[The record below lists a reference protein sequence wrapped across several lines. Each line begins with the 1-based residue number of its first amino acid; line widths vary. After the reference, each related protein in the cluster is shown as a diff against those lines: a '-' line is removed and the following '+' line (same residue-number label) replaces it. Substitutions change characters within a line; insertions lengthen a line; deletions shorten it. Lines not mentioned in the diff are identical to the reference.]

1 MTTLWRISNH
11 ADLLG
16 IGGLRAP
23 ARWHNAGRPIVY
35 LAEHPALA
43 LLEILV
49 HLEIRSGDD
58 LPTIYRLL
66 RIEVDDEA
74 STARL
79 DMSPAP
85 VDWRAMTAWT
95 RAAGSEWL
103 STGTSV
109 LLEVPSVIVPFAR
122 NYLMNPL
129 HSDASH
135 LHVAEVLDVQHD
147 PRILKLIRQEQ

>member
-1 MTTLWRISNH
+1 MTLWRISNH

-23 ARWHNAGRPIVY
+23 ARWHHAGQPIVY

-58 LPTIYRLL
+58 LPTTYRLI
-66 RIEVDDEA
+66 RIEVDDGA
-74 STARL
+74 SIARL
-79 DMSPAP
+79 DMDTAP
-85 VDWRAMTAWT
+85 SDWRETTAWT

-103 STGTSV
+103 STGTTV
-109 LLEVPSVIVPFAR
+109 LLEVPSVIVPFGK
-122 NYLMNPL
+122 NYLMNPM
-129 HSDASH
+129 HVHASQ
-135 LHVAEVLDVQHD
+135 LHVAEVLEVQHD
-147 PRILKLIRQEQ
+147 PRILKLLRQE